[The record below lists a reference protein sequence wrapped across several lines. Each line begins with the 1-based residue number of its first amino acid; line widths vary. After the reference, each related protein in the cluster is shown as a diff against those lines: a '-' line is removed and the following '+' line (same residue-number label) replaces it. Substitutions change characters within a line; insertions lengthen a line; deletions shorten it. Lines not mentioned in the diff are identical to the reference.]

1 MPGTINSVDA
11 ISGDELAF
19 EMGVEVDEGVAKLI
33 INDEYHDVFALVI
46 EDPNEVDE
54 FFKQMDEL
62 KKEWERVNWD
72 GRRTA
77 PGRVVAQGP
86 GHLDRPNPA

>member
-1 MPGTINSVDA
+1 MAQAIRVVNNVTGDDVDM
-11 ISGDELAF
+11 D
-19 EMGVEVDEGVAKLI
+19 MTVEVDEGQAFIALSDNESNSFDICLI
-33 INDEYHDVFALVI
+33 
-46 EDPNEVDE
+46 DPKEVDE
-54 FFKQMDEL
+54 FFNQIAEL

>member
-1 MPGTINSVDA
+1 MSQAINSVDA

-54 FFKQMDEL
+54 FFKQIAEL
-62 KKEWERVNWD
+62 KKEWERVFWD
-72 GRRTA
+72 NRRTPPSA
-77 PGRVVAQGP
+77 
-86 GHLDRPNPA
+86 